1 MKFNHP
7 YYILHYDIL
16 LYGTAFIW
24 SVCRLSLLHENAL
37 HWSISK
43 KLEKLA
49 ALFFDRFLVTE
60 TVTEGLV
67 EPEVVERCRDNYN
80 IELDQQLQE
89 AIRSRL
95 SLATFQGLKAYP
107 KRGKGPYPKKATQK
121 GDFFWADSHP
131 NK

>member
-1 MKFNHP
+1 MIYCCMELHLSGVFVDFLYFMKT
-7 YYILHYDIL
+7 
-16 LYGTAFIW
+16 LYTDQFP
-24 SVCRLSLLHENAL
+24 
-37 HWSISK
+37 K